1 MIVHEQRA
9 GLVQRGAAGLVQRGA
24 AGLVQRGAIPG
35 TVVAVK
41 LAGTLQRGVG

>member
-1 MIVHEQRA
+1 MIVQERRA
-9 GLVQRGAAGLVQRGA
+9 GLVQWGA

-41 LAGTLQRGVG
+41 LAGTLRRGVG

>member
-1 MIVHEQRA
+1 MIVHEQR
-9 GLVQRGAAGLVQRGA
+9 AGLVQRGA